1 MMLFIDHYDI
11 GDEDLISG
19 KEIRDQG
26 MPKVS
31 VSKLEVGMKIAKP
44 VAAKNGMVILGEGA
58 EITANRIE
66 RIQDM
71 DITHVFV
78 EGPPVQTIPKEEALD
93 NLHTRFSH
101 VEGKPYMDMIQ
112 EIVKGHIESLYE

>member
-78 EGPPVQTIPKEEALD
+78 EGLPVQEEALD